1 LRKRNDRYKLEV
13 DDLQRENA
21 QWKKGA
27 LSFYELSNKAE
38 PTLSHAGIA
47 LSSTT
52 SSQSSFATQPISPSV
67 SHAAAPSDSSS
78 ASNTTL
84 GTITADM
91 WTIAISLTS
100 NLITRLNE
108 AIQDKV
114 MLHQDKDIL
123 RQEKADLKESLDQM
137 EARYKWKRQ
146 DLDNVRL
153 ELGEANKWRGL
164 KREDE
169 QKSAQVLLA
178 AQSMVESLQ
187 EQLAAAKNDRDA
199 LSAELAKRNHYPNSQ
214 ESVPTSRS
222 LETRGEF
229 AECRITVPLS

>member
-1 LRKRNDRYKLEV
+1 MRKRNDRYKLEV

-27 LSFYELSNKAE
+27 LSFRELSNKAE

-52 SSQSSFATQPISPSV
+52 SSQASFATQPSSSV
-67 SHAAAPSDSSS
+67 SHATAPSDSSS
-78 ASNTTL
+78 ASNSTL
-84 GTITADM
+84 GTITADI
-91 WTIAISLTS
+91 WAIAISLTS

-108 AIQDKV
+108 VIQDKV

-169 QKSAQVLLA
+169 QKSAQALLA
-178 AQSMVESLQ
+178 AQSMVENLQ
-187 EQLAAAKNDRDA
+187 EQLAAAKNDCDA
-199 LSAELAKRNHYPNSQ
+199 LSAELAKRNHHPNSQ
-214 ESVPTSRS
+214 DSVPTSRP
-222 LETRGEF
+222 LETEGEF
-229 AECRITVPLS
+229 AY